1 MWIAS
6 GLHGFSNLWTET
18 GKYKNPWPLRKHVWC
33 YWRLYSSQMVSKT
46 CVEKEHAL
54 SLINANYPLS
64 YELKRKHYVVSET
77 DGEEQFQVS
86 PYFLS
91 IQVYCLAV
99 VSKSKINFRIIL
111 NRDFDFRIILN
122 SKIFQ
127 DILISWISFRIIKTS
142 DPSPPTS
149 RQVFWLST

>member
-1 MWIAS
+1 MDSVIYERKRENIRT
-6 GLHGFSNLWTET
+6 H
-18 GKYKNPWPLRKHVWC
+18 WPLRKHVWC
-33 YWRLYSSQMVSKT
+33 HWRIYSSQMVSKT

-54 SLINANYPLS
+54 SLINTNYPLS

-77 DGEEQFQVS
+77 GGEEQFQVS

-99 VSKSKINFRIIL
+99 VSKSKTNFRIIL
-111 NRDFDFRIILN
+111 NRDFDFRIILKP
-122 SKIFQ
+122 KIFQ

-142 DPSPPTS
+142 GNGAGFGEAS
-149 RQVFWLST
+149 RWRWRFGPAR